1 MVFSPFHSN
10 NNVSVTIYFQFLFK
24 KNFLFFSI
32 FSNTKFPPSL
42 IIQYWYMYVAF
53 SKGHV
58 YSTKDLCCLKT
69 PFYYF
74 TVIWMDFVYSSFISV
89 FIVISFQNTHFEMLI
104 FIDYQLILRKT
115 MEINDVYFSNHF
127 ILSYQPNSNDD
138 DE

>member
-1 MVFSPFHSN
+1 MLVLQFIFVSFSKRIF
-10 NNVSVTIYFQFLFK
+10 Y
-24 KNFLFFSI
+24 FSI

-42 IIQYWYMYVAF
+42 VIQYWYMCVAF
-53 SKGHV
+53 NKGHV

-89 FIVISFQNTHFEMLI
+89 FIVILFQNSHFETLI
-104 FIDYQLILRKT
+104 FINYQLILRK
-115 MEINDVYFSNHF
+115 MQINDIYFSNSL
-127 ILSYQPNSNDD
+127 ILSYTPNSNDD